1 MSFTDLQL
9 LSSQNA
15 KKQNKDKNLIIFII
29 LEESGRGA
37 RQLETM

>member
-15 KKQNKDKNLIIFII
+15 KQNKDKNLIIFII